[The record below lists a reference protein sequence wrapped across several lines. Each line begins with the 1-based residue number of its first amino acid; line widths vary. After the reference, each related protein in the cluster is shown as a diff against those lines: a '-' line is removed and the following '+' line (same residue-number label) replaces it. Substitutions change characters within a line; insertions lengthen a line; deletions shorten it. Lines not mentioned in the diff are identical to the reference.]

1 MLYTNLS
8 YDKRFLIK
16 YTWKMK
22 LHIRY
27 SYKPYS
33 TDMGQISFLRATSI
47 SDPKYEIIFKIW
59 AITTEVKNMNGQNC

>member
-1 MLYTNLS
+1 
-8 YDKRFLIK
+8 
-16 YTWKMK
+16 MK